1 MLSVTRPS
9 GKLVRPGSGDLL
21 YLLFLYV
28 FAGTLL
34 LLCTPNSPLFSTQS
48 WVDPNVYMDVGR
60 AMNEGRVL
68 YRDIFD
74 HKGPLFLMFFAVL
87 APFSKFSLTGLYLLQ
102 TVCLGTSLVFLF
114 KTGRL
119 YLSRTASLFI
129 CAVFP
134 FFLLAGSI
142 YSDGGGSPEEILLPC
157 FMGSIYFVVK
167 AFLPGKENTP
177 GKVLLHPFWFHG
189 FFLGIALLTKFDLV
203 VFFAAGSGMLLLGFL
218 LRKDTKS
225 FAGAF
230 FRLLGGILLA
240 SLPCIIYWAA
250 TGSLRDC
257 FDVYIQFNLTYSSSK
272 ISSVWLSSTS
282 TTLMIV
288 FIKNLPGILCSVLG
302 LSVLW
307 MRKIISRYAFF
318 TVFLMFL
325 SLFIVTFGTGSAY
338 WYYCIPFVCF
348 AGLGEI
354 GIADFFREVY
364 IQRRIKRSCH
374 MHVQYPVLFR
384 VLKAA
389 GLAVLFSAIIYANGF
404 WQLSSFITTD
414 KSGVENICDALLASW
429 KESGSTGQPDML
441 LYHSPE
447 NGYYC
452 ELGTAPQYKYFY
464 SPGVSL
470 DTMPDYINAQN
481 SYVVNGLPD
490 YIIYASRLQ
499 NGDFGITGLNSRYV
513 KIATYEKNTKKPY
526 SDSGVSYL
534 ILYQKQ

>member
-9 GKLVRPGSGDLL
+9 SKLVRPGSGDLL

-28 FAGTLL
+28 FAAALL

-60 AMNEGRVL
+60 ALNEGRVL

-87 APFSKFSLTGLYLLQ
+87 APFSKYSLTGLYLLQ
-102 TVCLGTSLVFLF
+102 TMCLGTSLVFLF

-134 FFLLAGSI
+134 FFLLAGAI
-142 YSDGGGSPEEILLPC
+142 YSNGGGSPEEILLPC
-157 FMGSIYFVVK
+157 FMGSLYFVVK
-167 AFLPGKENTP
+167 SFLPGKENTP
-177 GKVLLHPFWFHG
+177 RKVLLRPFWFHG
-189 FFLGIALLTKFDLV
+189 IFLGIVLLTKFDLV
-203 VFFAAGSGMLLLGFL
+203 VFFAAGSGMLLLRFL
-218 LRKDTKS
+218 LRRDIQS

-230 FRLLGGILLA
+230 FRILGGILLA

-250 TGSLRDC
+250 TGSIRDC
-257 FDVYIQFNLTYSSSK
+257 FDVYILFNLTYASSK
-272 ISSVWLSSTS
+272 VSSDWLSST
-282 TTLMIV
+282 TTALMMI
-288 FIKNLPGILCSVLG
+288 FIKNLPGIMCSVLG

-307 MRKIISRYAFF
+307 MRKIFSRYAFL
-318 TVFLMFL
+318 TILIMFL
-325 SLFIVTFGTGSAY
+325 SLFIVTFGTGRTY

-354 GIADFFREVY
+354 GIADFMREAYAQWCVKGSK
-364 IQRRIKRSCH
+364 QTQVTR
-374 MHVQYPVLFR
+374 PVLFR

-389 GLAVLFSAIIYANGF
+389 GLAVLFAAIIYANGF
-404 WQLSSFITTD
+404 WQLSSLITTD
-414 KSGVENICDALLASW
+414 KSGVENICDALLSNWA
-429 KESGSTGQPDML
+429 ESGSTGQPAVL

-452 ELGTAPQYKYFY
+452 KLGTAPQYKYFY

-470 DTMPDYINAQN
+470 DSMPDYINAQN

-490 YIIYASRLQ
+490 YIICAARLQ
-499 NGDFGITGLNSRYV
+499 NGDFGITKLNSRYV

-534 ILYQKQ
+534 ILYQKK